1 MRFGAVFGPKR
12 GSKQPKRSLLERRY
26 VSYYDIFVRH
36 AFGNFRD
43 ILREVTYSPVMG
55 DYLTYKRNRAYD
67 SDGVY
72 PDENYA
78 REIQQLR
85 LVFEAMSVHFHTLG
99 AFGRLF
105 GSFSELLR
113 SV

>member
-1 MRFGAVFGPKR
+1 M
-12 GSKQPKRSLLERRY
+12 
-26 VSYYDIFVRH
+26 SYYDIFVRN

-55 DYLTYKRNRAYD
+55 DYLTYKRNRAFD

-85 LVFEAMSVHFHTLG
+85 LVL
-99 AFGRLF
+99 AFLTPF
-105 GSFSELLR
+105 
-113 SV
+113 